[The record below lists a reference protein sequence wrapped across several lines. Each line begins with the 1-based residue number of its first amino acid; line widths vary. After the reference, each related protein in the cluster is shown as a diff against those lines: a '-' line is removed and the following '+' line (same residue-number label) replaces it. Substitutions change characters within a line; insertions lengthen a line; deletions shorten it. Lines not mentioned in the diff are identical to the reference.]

1 MANRKKRSHD
11 LLSFLLWL
19 LLMSLIMV
27 SETRGE
33 DRALLV
39 GVGRYSHFE
48 EKLNGVSLDIGMMQ
62 EIVHLMGFKR
72 NEIKVLE
79 HENAST
85 AKVYDALEKWLIN
98 GAGPD
103 DRVLFYFSGHGSQI
117 PDENNDEADQ
127 FDEVLLLHDTAFRE
141 KHGRQTLTGVLLDD
155 HLNHMLAR
163 MKSRNILI
171 ILDACHSGSAT
182 KRMQLSSR
190 SFQTGQAK
198 VKYFYYSPS
207 LEAAGGGG
215 SFDLMKPQTMPADG
229 THYVAITACRDDE
242 KTVATAQGSIF
253 TLGLRQTVRSAAA
266 AGASIT
272 PEELQLGTTKFIR
285 QQIQSDVAV
294 FHPQIAGN
302 IHLRKRPLDLISMAA
317 KNGFLRQKL
326 KTLVHKSHEKVWIKL
341 NKACFE
347 PGEALQISVWTPQ
360 PGFLNIMH
368 ITADDQAIVLFPNR
382 YHPHN
387 AVVREKITL
396 PTGRMDF
403 EMVAEGPSGPNL
415 ITAFLTR
422 SPINGFQSGFK
433 TAQDVLAELSPSS
446 TRSLVMRRN
455 SEWLAAGKV
464 AAEIRGIGQCRLE

>member
-1 MANRKKRSHD
+1 
-11 LLSFLLWL
+11 
-19 LLMSLIMV
+19 
-27 SETRGE
+27 
-33 DRALLV
+33 LV
-39 GVGRYSHFE
+39 GVGRYSQFK
-48 EKLNGVSLDIGMMQ
+48 EKLNGVSLDIDMMR
-62 EIVHLMGFKR
+62 ELVHLMGFKGH
-72 NEIKVLE
+72 EIKVLE

-85 AKVYDALEKWLIN
+85 ANVYVAIENWLIN

-127 FDEVLLLHDTAFRE
+127 FDEVLLLHDTAFQE
-141 KHGRQTLTGVLLDD
+141 IHGRQTLSGVLLDD

-190 SFQTGQAK
+190 SFQTGQPK

-215 SFDLMKPQTMPADG
+215 SFDLMNPRTMLADG
-229 THYVAITACRDDE
+229 SHYVAITACRDDE

-253 TLGLRQTVRSAAA
+253 TLGLRQTMRSAAA
-266 AGASIT
+266 AGDSIT
-272 PEELQLGTTKFIR
+272 PEELQFGTSKFIR

-294 FHPQIAGN
+294 FHPQIAGDL
-302 IHLRKRPLDLISMAA
+302 HLRKRPLNLISMAA
-317 KNGFLRQKL
+317 GNGFLRQKL
-326 KTLVHKSHEKVWIKL
+326 NTLVNKSHESVWIKP

-347 PGEALQISVWTPQ
+347 PGEALEISVWTPE

-387 AVVREKITL
+387 GVERGKIIL
-396 PTGRMDF
+396 PTKRMDF
-403 EMVAEGPSGPNL
+403 EMVARGPFGPNL

-422 SPINGFQSGFK
+422 SPLNGFQSGFK
-433 TAQDVLAELSPSS
+433 TAKDVLAELSPNSA
-446 TRSLVMRRN
+446 RSLVLRRD
-455 SEWLAAGKV
+455 SDWLAAGKATV
-464 AAEIRGIGQCRLE
+464 DIREKGQCRLK